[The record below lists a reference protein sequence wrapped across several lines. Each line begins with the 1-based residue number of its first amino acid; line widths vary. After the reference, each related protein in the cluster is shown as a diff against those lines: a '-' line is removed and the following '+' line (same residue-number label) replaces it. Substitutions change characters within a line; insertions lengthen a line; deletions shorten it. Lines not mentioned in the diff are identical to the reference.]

1 MTIGKIRKVTI
12 LVGLMVLLLAQV
24 VWASPSPD
32 TFNSEFV
39 IEDIEV
45 SDDLEA
51 VYVYAKIEIVDE
63 TILQANKSTFVSVRS
78 IDNRCGVLDSKVI
91 QGDVARFSL
100 VALEDKLCGIA
111 VKAHLE
117 ADVIKDEDIEF
128 RVVYAVSDEML
139 DSAENLSQWQVGELM
154 DMPQDPIVNFVPSQV
169 VEELDISE
177 KESKLDLMGVAFIL
191 VTIVAIVSSV
201 VAFKGRKQN
210 G

>member
-78 IDNRCGVLDSKVI
+78 IDNRCEVLDSKVI

-139 DSAENLSQWQVGELM
+139 DSAENLSQWQEAHNWGH
-154 DMPQDPIVNFVPSQV
+154 QDPIVNFVPSQV

-201 VAFKGRKQN
+201 IAFKGRKHN

>member
-12 LVGLMVLLLAQV
+12 LMGLMVLFLTQA

-32 TFNSEFV
+32 TFNSEFI

-51 VYVYAKIEIVDE
+51 VYVYAKIEVVDE
-63 TILQANKSTFVSVRS
+63 TILQANKSTFVSVRPLG
-78 IDNRCGVLDSKVI
+78 NGCGVSDSKVI

-100 VALEDKLCGIA
+100 IALEGKPCGIE

-117 ADVIKDEDIEF
+117 ADVVNEKDIEF

-139 DSAENLSQWQVGELM
+139 DSAENLSQWQEANYEH
-154 DMPQDPIVNFVPSQV
+154 QDPIVNFVPPQV
-169 VEELDISE
+169 AEELDISE
-177 KESKLDLMGVAFIL
+177 KEGKLDLMGVAFIL
-191 VTIVAIVSSV
+191 ATIVAIVSSV
-201 VAFKGRKQN
+201 IAFKGRKQN